1 MRDPEKVKKE
11 MKERDGLILD
21 TAFDIFVVKKI
32 EAVSMDE
39 IAEAAGVGRATVFR
53 YYKNKRDL
61 VISVCSRKWKQY
73 LDELDRV
80 RPISSI
86 GDISALD
93 RLIFTMD
100 QYIDMYQNHK
110 DLLIYNDNFN
120 HFVRLE
126 GKEDDKLVE
135 FHQSLWSADTRFHMM
150 YEKAK
155 EDHSFRTDIPE
166 DEFMHVTVQTMMAAC
181 THYAGGFIWG
191 AEENK
196 DYTKELLLL
205 KDMILSYVRI

>member
-86 GDISALD
+86 GNISALD

>member
-86 GDISALD
+86 GNISALD

-191 AEENK
+191 SEENK

>member
-11 MKERDGLILD
+11 MEERDGLILD

-61 VISVCSRKWKQY
+61 AISVCSRKWKQY

-86 GDISALD
+86 GNISALD

-191 AEENK
+191 SEENK